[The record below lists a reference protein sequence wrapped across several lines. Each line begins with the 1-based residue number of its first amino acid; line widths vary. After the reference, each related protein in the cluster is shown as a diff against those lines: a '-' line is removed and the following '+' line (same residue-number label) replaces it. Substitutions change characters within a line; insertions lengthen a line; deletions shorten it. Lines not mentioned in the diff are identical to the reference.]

1 MSSEINLVTAVP
13 KPNWVYNASFVRI
26 IDGDTFVLS
35 VDQGFENSVRIQVR
49 LYGINTPETYGVK
62 KDSEE
67 YKAGFAAKTFTSHW
81 IEEAK
86 GQVVIISYDAKKLK
100 TEKYGRWLAVVYREN
115 DITSLNAALVN
126 ATLAKFITY

>member
-1 MSSEINLVTAVP
+1 VTSLINPVVAVP

-35 VDQGFENSVRIQVR
+35 VDQGFENSVRVQVR
-49 LYGINTPETYGVK
+49 LFGINTPETYGVK

-81 IEEAK
+81 MEEAK

-115 DITSLNAALVN
+115 DVISLNDALVN
-126 ATLAKFITY
+126 ANLAKVVSY